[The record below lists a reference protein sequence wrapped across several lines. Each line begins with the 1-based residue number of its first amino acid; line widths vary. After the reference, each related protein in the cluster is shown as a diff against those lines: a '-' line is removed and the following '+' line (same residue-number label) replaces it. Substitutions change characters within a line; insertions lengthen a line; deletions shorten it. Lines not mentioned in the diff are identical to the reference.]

1 MKNILV
7 VTGGAGFVG
16 SNLIKLLLKKTNHK
30 IISIDDYSSGSKK
43 NHINNSRIKY
53 FKSHTKNISSI
64 LNKPKN
70 INAIFHFGE
79 FARIYQKGMSNQLLD
94 EVEKLQFSQFINRWV
109 ALAESVIVV
118 AKAEL
123 MFAGDYDLDFLYGN
137 PYMHKLLKTEVGER
151 WFKEE
156 APLLYSEDYLMKVA
170 SFKNSMESDLTLEE

>member
-1 MKNILV
+1 MNWEALGAIGEIIGAAAVLATLFYLAAQIKTQNRQLEKSNEN
-7 VTGGAGFVG
+7 VTAQ
-16 SNLIKLLLKKTNHK
+16 L
-30 IISIDDYSSGSKK
+30 SIDI
-43 NHINNSRIKY
+43 NNMLINNSDVLMRD
-53 FKSHTKNISSI
+53 
-64 LNKPKN
+64 NK
-70 INAIFHFGE
+70 